1 MYTTFDKT
9 IVGLIMAVVA
19 VANYFGFHFGL
30 SQDTV
35 SGLVGVLTPI
45 FVYFIPNLPKDPTA

>member
-9 IVGLIMAVVA
+9 IVGLIMAGVA
-19 VANYFGFHFGL
+19 VANYFGLHFGV

-35 SGLVGVLTPI
+35 SGIVGVLTPI
-45 FVYFIPNLPKDPTA
+45 LIYFVPNLPKDQA